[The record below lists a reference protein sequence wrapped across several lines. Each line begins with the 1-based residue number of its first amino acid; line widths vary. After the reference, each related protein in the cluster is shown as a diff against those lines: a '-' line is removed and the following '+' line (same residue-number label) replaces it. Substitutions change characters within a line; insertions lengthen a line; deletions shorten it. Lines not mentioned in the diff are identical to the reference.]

1 MSARPPRPRRSCLA
15 VPASSERMIANAATL
30 PVDQVFFDLEDATS
44 PAEKVGARQ
53 KIVFGVKTIDFGART
68 LAVRINDVRTK
79 WAYRDVIDVFG
90 ESEGR
95 LHCVMVPKVEEA
107 ADVHFVDT
115 LLSGL
120 ELDLGLPPIG
130 LEILIETAR
139 GAVNIR
145 EIASA
150 SSRIEAIIFGPGDYA
165 LDLGVP
171 RFRIGTPDPDY
182 PGDQWHWVR
191 SEVVNH
197 ARAIG
202 AQAIDGPCVD
212 FTDEDGYRT
221 LARRARALGFAG
233 KWCIHPNQIGWA
245 NASFSHSENE
255 VELAR
260 GLLEAYQSAQ
270 AEGRGAVVF
279 EGIMVDDATRKMAD
293 LVLERAASEP
303 PPIDQ

>member
-1 MSARPPRPRRSCLA
+1 M
-15 VPASSERMIANAATL
+15 VANAATL
-30 PVDQVFFDLEDATS
+30 PVDQVFFDLEDATA
-44 PAEKVGARQ
+44 PTEKVGARE
-53 KIVFGVKTIDFGART
+53 KIVLAVKTLDFGART
-68 LAVRINDVRTK
+68 LVVRINDVRTK

-145 EIASA
+145 EIALA

-245 NASFSHSENE
+245 NTSFSHSESE
-255 VELAR
+255 VELAQ

-279 EGIMVDDATRKMAD
+279 EGIMVDDATRKMAE
-293 LVLERAASEP
+293 LVLERAASESP
-303 PPIDQ
+303 VDK